1 VRRSIGTTRSL
12 NSRADAAAGGSLG
25 PLGKKPPLPPGKKSR
40 ACREEASRLPGRSR
54 RARWGRS
61 LAPAHRLGPSS
72 SPSPAPSL
80 PATWGLCPSPTL
92 SLSPAAVL
100 GAPPRPAAPLRLL
113 PAAVASTPRRSLPA
127 TISSSSTREQH
138 RPFPFEERGIANA
151 HHCSEHGPICH

>member
-92 SLSPAAVL
+92 SLS
-100 GAPPRPAAPLRLL
+100 GGGPR
-113 PAAVASTPRRSLPA
+113 
-127 TISSSSTREQH
+127 SSSSPRRATPTAPRRGRLH
-138 RPFPFEERGIANA
+138 TPTVAPRHDLLLLDAGAAPTISIRGERD
-151 HHCSEHGPICH
+151 CKCTSL